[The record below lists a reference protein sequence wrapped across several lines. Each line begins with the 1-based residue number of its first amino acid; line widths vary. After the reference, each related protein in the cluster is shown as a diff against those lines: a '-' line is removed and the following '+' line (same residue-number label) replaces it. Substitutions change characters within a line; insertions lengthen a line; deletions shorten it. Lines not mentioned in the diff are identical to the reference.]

1 MNPFIFIYKKIRM
14 YLFNKKNHTQIN
26 SFYASLN
33 ARYGKNVRICRD
45 TYVISDVTIGDYSYV
60 NQNSYIVNC
69 DIGKFCSISS
79 GVNISPYNHNLSGL
93 TTHPAGDFYRPR
105 KRTVIGNDVLIS
117 LNVIIM
123 DGVHI
128 GDGAV
133 IGAGS
138 IVTHDVGSYEIWYG
152 APARFKRYRVADESV
167 RKLLLEL
174 RWWDMDN
181 AVREYLIDKYR
192 IGLDGILNET
202 INYTQVTDELSAEK

>member
-1 MNPFIFIYKKIRM
+1 MNPFIFIYKKICM

-26 SFYASLN
+26 SLYASLN
-33 ARYGKNVRICRD
+33 ACYGKDVSIDRD

-60 NQNSYIVNC
+60 NKGSYIVNC

-93 TTHPAGDFYRPR
+93 TTHPTGDYERPR

-123 DGVHI
+123 DGIHI

-152 APARFKRYRVADESV
+152 APARFRRYRIEDENI
-167 RKLLLEL
+167 RNLLLEL
-174 RWWDMDN
+174 KWWDMDKES
-181 AVREYLIDKYR
+181 RDSLINKYR
-192 IGLDGILNET
+192 VDLNGILNMD
-202 INYTQVTDELSAEK
+202 ID